1 MIEGMFGIHNGSWMT
16 SSRDLVD
23 AVRDYDYDLGRVIE
37 EQLYWANSCIDECEE
52 LEKEN
57 WDLTEKVER
66 LEEENT
72 KLENRYDDLKLKY
85 SDLKTK
91 HKKLEKENEKYKELE
106 EEYKEL
112 KLQLNQMSG
121 FHFLFE
127 SEEG

>member
-16 SSRDLVD
+16 SLNDLLD
-23 AVRDYDYDLGRVIE
+23 AVKEYDYDLGEAIE
-37 EQLYWANSCIDECEE
+37 KYIETETVPWDNEWESRIYE
-52 LEKEN
+52 L
-57 WDLTEKVER
+57 D
-66 LEEENT
+66 EENYELDEENAEL
-72 KLENRYDDLKLKY
+72 KNRYDDLELKY
-85 SDLKTK
+85 NDLKTK
-91 HKKLEKENEKYKELE
+91 HEELEKENEKYRELE